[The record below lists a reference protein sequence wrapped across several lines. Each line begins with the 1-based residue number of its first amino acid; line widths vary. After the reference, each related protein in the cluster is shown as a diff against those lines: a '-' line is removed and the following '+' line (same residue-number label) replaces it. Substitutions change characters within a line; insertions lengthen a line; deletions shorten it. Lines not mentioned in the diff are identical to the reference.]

1 MLDILMRHTSDGCT
15 YLQVIIMIALLAIV
29 SMSIP
34 YMIYQDDKKSSQA
47 AGTAKQG
54 RRITIEPNIPQK
66 VGKVKGG
73 SIWR

>member
-1 MLDILMRHTSDGCT
+1 MLELLMRHTADGCT
-15 YLQVIIMIALLAIV
+15 YLQAIILVVLLIIT
-29 SMSIP
+29 SLSIP
-34 YMIYQDDKKSSQA
+34 YMIYQDVKKSSQA